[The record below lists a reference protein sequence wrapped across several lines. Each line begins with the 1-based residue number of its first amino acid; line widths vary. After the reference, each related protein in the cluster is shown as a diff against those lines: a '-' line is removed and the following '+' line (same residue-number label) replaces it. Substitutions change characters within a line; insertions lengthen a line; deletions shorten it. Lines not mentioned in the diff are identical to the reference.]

1 MNAKHLSIYTF
12 FILSLLL
19 SACAS
24 SNKKVPNPPVSGV
37 YPSLS
42 QAANSIDKNL
52 IKLSATEQAAYPPKD
67 ITETPIP
74 ESYDMSIPISVN
86 WNGPVEKLV
95 RKLANIVS
103 YKFVVVGKK
112 PTIPIIVLLAVK
124 RDTVGNI
131 LRNVGYQS
139 GKRASVVVFPVS
151 RTIELRYTNI

>member
-1 MNAKHLSIYTF
+1 MNSKHLSIFTF
-12 FILSLLL
+12 FILSFLL

-24 SNKKVPNPPVSGV
+24 NKRVPNPPVTGV
-37 YPSLS
+37 YPALS

-52 IKLSATEQAAYPPKD
+52 IKLSATEQAAYPPQD

-86 WNGPVEKLV
+86 WNGPAEKLV
-95 RKLANIVS
+95 RKLANMVS

-112 PTIPIIVLLAVK
+112 PTIPILVLLAVK